1 MQHTGFWF
9 GGYDGKSLLG
19 RPRRRWED
27 NMEMNLQGMGWK
39 GPNWAALAQG
49 TGKWRAFVNA
59 VMNTRIP

>member
-1 MQHTGFWF
+1 
-9 GGYDGKSLLG
+9 
-19 RPRRRWED
+19 
-27 NMEMNLQGMGWK
+27 MEMNLQGMGWK